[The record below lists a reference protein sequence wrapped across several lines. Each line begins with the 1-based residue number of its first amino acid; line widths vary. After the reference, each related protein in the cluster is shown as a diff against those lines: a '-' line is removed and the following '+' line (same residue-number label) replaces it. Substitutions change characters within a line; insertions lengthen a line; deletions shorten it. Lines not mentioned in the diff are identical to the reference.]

1 MVALLEEGQ
10 VSQYLD
16 ILKKKYYKEVHGIE
30 DIDPHVFITQ
40 PGAGA
45 TIFTK

>member
-10 VSQYLD
+10 VKRYLD
-16 ILKKKYYKEVHGIE
+16 LVRTEYYAKERGIQ

-45 TIFTK
+45 TILTL